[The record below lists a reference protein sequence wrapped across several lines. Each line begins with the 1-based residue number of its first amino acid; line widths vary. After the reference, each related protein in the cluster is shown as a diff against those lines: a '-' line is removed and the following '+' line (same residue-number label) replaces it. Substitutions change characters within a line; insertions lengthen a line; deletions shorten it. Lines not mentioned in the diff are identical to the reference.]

1 MKKLMLASL
10 LLLAAC
16 RPMSI
21 EEVERAKL
29 YCQERGATIY
39 ITKTAN
45 GFAHS
50 AYCQKD
56 GITYDVPDVIIKVNV
71 KEE

>member
-1 MKKLMLASL
+1 MKKLMLASV

-16 RPMSI
+16 RPMSM

-29 YCQERGATIY
+29 YCQENGATTQIKTRGA
-39 ITKTAN
+39 
-45 GFAHS
+45 GFVYEAF
-50 AYCQKD
+50 CQKD
-56 GITYDVPDVIIKVNV
+56 GVIYPIPGIIIKVNM